1 MFGGIIF
8 MRTIQWM
15 PQVDWNKD
23 FMMAD
28 MPKEKPQQYESVKK
42 KKQKK
47 TSKQRVKNGKR

>member
-1 MFGGIIF
+1 
-8 MRTIQWM
+8 M